1 MTTDATLRAARTGFA
16 ALAALMIS
24 GAAPASADPAGQWT
38 TPKARVKISDCG
50 GALCATVIALKEPN
64 DEAGRPKLDRNNPD
78 KAKQSR
84 TIVGVSILT
93 GMKPNGDQWL
103 GQIYNPEDGRTY
115 KAYMKEQGANLQVQ
129 GCALGGLVCKT
140 QVWKRD

>member
-16 ALAALMIS
+16 ALAALLIS
-24 GAAPASADPAGQWT
+24 GATPASADPAGQWT

-78 KAKQSR
+78 KAKQGR
-84 TIVGVSILT
+84 PIVGVSILT

-115 KAYMKEQGANLQVQ
+115 KAYMKEQGASLQVQ

>member
-1 MTTDATLRAARTGFA
+1 MTTHATARHATTAYA
-16 ALAALMIS
+16 ALAALLILGPS
-24 GAAPASADPAGQWT
+24 GARADPAGQWS
-38 TPKARVKISDCG
+38 TPKARVTISDCG
-50 GALCATVIALKEPN
+50 GGFCATVTALKEPN

-84 TIVGVSILT
+84 PIVGLTILS
-93 GMKPNGDQWL
+93 GMRPSGDQWL

-115 KAYMKEQGANLQVQ
+115 KAYVTEQGATLKVQ